1 MNNFKENFYKTLII
15 RENFYMKQYY
25 SNFHKRE
32 KFFAI
37 KELKDGIYCVLINDQ
52 ENEEIDYSEAV
63 EYIKTLGKSFSLN
76 IIILCNEEYIYTN
89 YSPMANKLIISRE
102 NYNVISCDNSCIP
115 LIEIF
120 ETVMQENKMRS
131 SRTIEKFLKYRIP
144 TLIIMSIN
152 IIIFIITQVATYII
166 TNNVRQS
173 SEVISE
179 EMINVIKNS
188 VLISFGAKYNVLIE
202 QGEVWRLVTSAFLH
216 SNLIH
221 IACNMY
227 SLYIIGPEIQQT
239 YGTKKYLTIYIISCI
254 TSTLLSYFLNPNSI
268 SVGASGGIFGLMGA
282 LLAFAIIER
291 NKIQKKYISS
301 LIQIIIINLFIGLNI
316 RNIDNFGHIGG
327 LIGGGLSGYIAFK
340 VFNNE
345 RKKSN
350 AKRRL

>member
-1 MNNFKENFYKTLII
+1 MKDFKENFYKTLIG

-25 SNFHKRE
+25 SNFHE
-32 KFFAI
+32 QNKFFAI
-37 KELKDGIYCVLINDQ
+37 KELKDGIYCVVISDQ
-52 ENEEIDYSEAV
+52 ENEEIDYSEVV

-76 IIILCNEEYIYTN
+76 IIILCNEEYTYTN
-89 YSPMANKLIISRE
+89 YSYLVNKLIINRE

-120 ETVMQENKMRS
+120 QTVMRESKMGS
-131 SRTIEKFLKYRIP
+131 FYTKEKFLQYKTL
-144 TLIIMSIN
+144 TLIIISIN
-152 IIIFIITQVATYII
+152 IIIFIITQAVTYSI
-166 TNNVRQS
+166 TNNFRES
-173 SEVISE
+173 SQVISD

-188 VLISFGAKYNVLIE
+188 VLINFGAKYNILIE

-239 YGTKKYLTIYIISCI
+239 YGVKKYLIIYIISCI
-254 TSTLLSYFLNPNSI
+254 TSTALSYFMNPNSI

-301 LIQIIIINLFIGLNI
+301 LVQIIIINLFIGLNI

-327 LIGGGLSGYIAFK
+327 LIGGGLAGYITYK
-340 VFNNE
+340 VS
-345 RKKSN
+345 K
-350 AKRRL
+350 